1 MELKWRVVCVVA
13 IGQTCEREIDDLA
26 DLTKVIDTLP
36 ALPISVHI
44 FAIGK

>member
-1 MELKWRVVCVVA
+1 MKLKWRVVCVVA

-26 DLTKVIDTLP
+26 DLTKVIDMLP

-44 FAIGK
+44 FAIAV